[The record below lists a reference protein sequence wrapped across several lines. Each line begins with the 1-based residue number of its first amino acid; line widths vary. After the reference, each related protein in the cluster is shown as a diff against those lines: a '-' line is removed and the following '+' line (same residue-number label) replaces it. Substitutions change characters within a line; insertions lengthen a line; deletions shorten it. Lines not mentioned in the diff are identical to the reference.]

1 MEKTNRRSFVKK
13 SAIAIAGTGLYSSMT
28 ISCASNAP
36 SDRVNIGVIGVNNF
50 GWDNM
55 NRMLQ
60 VEDQPVHCI
69 ALCDVD
75 QTRLEER
82 AKQLKDSFPLTAGN
96 IKLYTDFRKLLED
109 KDIDGV
115 IIATPDHWHTYIFAE
130 AIKAGK
136 AVYVEKPTGRTIAE
150 CNLMVDLQRK
160 YKNVVT
166 TGLWH
171 ASVDYFIEAFSI
183 LKSGVLGDVYKV
195 QAWITSGTAP
205 VTWSNAPQT
214 VPATLDYK
222 MWIGPAPFRPYAR
235 EIIPGR
241 WRNFW
246 DFGGGGQTDWVHY
259 LDSALD
265 GIAALGHER
274 TYPKSIYS
282 VGYKHPETMYETPRV
297 QSSVFQFEKLHI
309 VWEQQVAP
317 LYNRG
322 DGVAWIGSNGTLAC
336 NRTGYE
342 IFPVTNREG
351 SPLIEAVKKQ
361 GKYANQ
367 YNHVANWADCI
378 RNNNLKTASPI
389 DKGCYA
395 TVLAN
400 IANISYRSAGTSLEY
415 LPSEQKFRNNT
426 EADSY
431 IFPEYQNDWKYPKV

>member
-1 MEKTNRRSFVKK
+1 MSKTSRRSFIKK
-13 SAIAIAGTGLYSSMT
+13 SALAVTGAGIYSSMAMSST
-28 ISCASNAP
+28 LGAP
-36 SDRVNIGVIGVNNF
+36 KSRVNIGVVGLNNF

-55 NRMLQ
+55 NRLLQ
-60 VEDQPVHCI
+60 VTDQPVHCV

-75 QTRLEER
+75 QEILERR
-82 AKQLKDSFPLTAGN
+82 AKQLKETFPVTAGN
-96 IKLYTDFRKLLED
+96 IKLYNDFRKLIED
-109 KDIDGV
+109 KDVDGV

-130 AIKAGK
+130 ATKAGK

-160 YKNVVT
+160 HKNVVT

-171 ASVDYFIEAFSI
+171 ASVDYFTEAFGI
-183 LKSGVLGDVYKV
+183 LRSGVLGDVYKV
-195 QAWITSGTAP
+195 HAWITGGTDP
-205 VTWSNAPQT
+205 VIWSNEPQT
-214 VPATLDYK
+214 VPSTLDYK
-222 MWIGPAPFRPYAR
+222 MWLGPATSREYAK
-235 EIIPGR
+235 EIVPSR

-246 DFGGGGQTDWVHY
+246 DFGGGRQTDWIHY

-282 VGYKHPETMYETPRV
+282 VGYKHPKTMYEVPCI

-309 VWEQQVAP
+309 LWEQQVTP

-322 DGVAWIGSNGTLAC
+322 DGVAWIGSKGTLVC
-336 NRTGYE
+336 NRVGYE
-342 IFPVTNREG
+342 IFPEFDAGRK
-351 SPLIEAVKKQ
+351 PLVEPAKKQ

-367 YNHVANWADCI
+367 YFHVANWADCI
-378 RNNNLKTASPI
+378 RNDNVKTASPI

-400 IANISYRSAGTSLEY
+400 IANISYRMGGKSIEY
-415 LPSEQKFRNNT
+415 LPDERKFRNNP

-431 IFPEYQNDWKYPKV
+431 ILPEYKNGWPFPTV